1 MLNKTNFCL
10 VNNNLQLDKNYNI
23 IIDNTL
29 LKYVGVHMKFS
40 SMFYSLQLVDIFAYE
55 TLALSPNTLSSTN
68 QTPPATSI
76 IIYNFHSLFSNE
88 RFFIHTYTSNCE
100 SLLIN
105 SITELFFSANWLER
119 EVSELHGISFSN
131 KKDIRN
137 LMLQYGDS
145 SFPFKKL
152 FPTIGLKEM
161 YYEPVK
167 DTLIQNPVT
176 IQL

>member
-1 MLNKTNFCL
+1 
-10 VNNNLQLDKNYNI
+10 
-23 IIDNTL
+23 
-29 LKYVGVHMKFS
+29 MKFS

-55 TLALSPNTLSSTN
+55 TLSTSSNTMSNKNKLPS
-68 QTPPATSI
+68 ATSI

-88 RFFIHTYTSNCE
+88 RFFVHTYTNDYE
-100 SLLIN
+100 FLLIN
-105 SITELFFSANWLER
+105 SMTELFFSANWLER
-119 EVSELHGISFSN
+119 EVSELHGLSFSN

-176 IQL
+176 IQI